1 MPPFYLTEIIR
12 LALAED
18 VGSGDLTTSLVVPP
32 SMPAQAEIV
41 AKQDLVAAGLEAAR
55 LTFETVD
62 TAVDFDPL
70 VADGDQ
76 AVSGQV
82 LVRLAGPAASILTAE
97 RVALNFLMHLSG
109 VATLTARFVNAVKPH
124 RVRIV
129 DTRKTTP
136 GWRVLE
142 KAAVRAGG
150 GENHRLGLFDGIL
163 IKDNHIAAAGTVT
176 AAVTRAKKG
185 APHTM
190 KVEVEVSDLPG
201 LEEAIAAEADV
212 VLLDNMNLDQLR
224 QAVTLTKGRVLLEA
238 SGGINLENVAQ
249 VAATGV
255 DIISIGALTHSAPA
269 ADMSLKFNL
278 GEAC

>member
-18 VGSGDLTTSLVVPP
+18 VGSGDLTTSLIVPP
-32 SMPAQAEIV
+32 STPAQAEIV
-41 AKQDLVAAGLEAAR
+41 AKQNLVAAGLEAAR

-70 VADGDQ
+70 VADGGQ

-185 APHTM
+185 APHTL